1 MFDQP
6 AAQSAQTAA
15 NGWQKQA
22 HRPCDWPDQP
32 FAALRSGA
40 ELVPAPE
47 SRGRPIQPVIDN
59 APRPRYRGSGDGL

>member
-32 FAALRSGA
+32 FAVLRSGA
-40 ELVPAPE
+40 EIRPGSRKPEPA
-47 SRGRPIQPVIDN
+47 D
-59 APRPRYRGSGDGL
+59 